1 MNFIERRDLIQ
12 EIDQTFEQKKNI
24 VVIHFPSDSGK
35 SALANEYGHW
45 FQNATD
51 TNYVYWINNNNLEKQ
66 FRKFSNDIQI
76 ATDGLVLNEIF
87 QEIKTKLI
95 ESNKKILFIVDN
107 CVNYEKIENF
117 LKNLQRNILVVI
129 TTRDSSFKDQLREEN
144 SRIFY
149 LQPFSQEE
157 RIEFMRKSLGSK
169 VDENALTTLLDSS
182 NFILKDFIRPIV
194 LNKLLELIKSK
205 TRFKTLCRLIT
216 DRENFESI
224 ILQINNILEAK

>member
-95 ESNKKILFIVDN
+95 ESNKKILFIVDD

-144 SRIFY
+144 SHIFY

-157 RIEFMRKSLGSK
+157 CIEFMRKSLGSK
-169 VDENALTTLLDSS
+169 VDKLLDSS
-182 NFILKDFIRPIV
+182 NFILQDFIRPNV

-205 TRFKTLCRLIT
+205 TRFKTLYRLIT